1 MDVEEERRTG
11 CWAKMASKDGGEA
24 GSAIF
29 LWIIGVTDRVK
40 CASQGDGKGEFRA
53 VQDNGDV
60 DARNGKMSI

>member
-29 LWIIGVTDRVK
+29 CGLEGQLIELNEPV
-40 CASQGDGKGEFRA
+40 
-53 VQDNGDV
+53 
-60 DARNGKMSI
+60 KMSARRIPRGGCAR